1 MGHAHDPDPVHQRHN
16 SYDKDGSEEA
26 GERVSRMGLIA
37 DVFLTVG
44 KGFAGYV
51 SGSTAII
58 ADAAHSMSDVV
69 RVSHA
74 LFVWIA
80 HFF

>member
-1 MGHAHDPDPVHQRHN
+1 MGHAHDPDSVHHGHN

-26 GERVSRMGLIA
+26 GERVSRIGLIA

-80 HFF
+80 CIF